1 MVAISTESGIIQ
13 PSNQKGNQMVKFKVE
28 IEVVLVEGSNP
39 DFIFNSIVEQLEE
52 GEALTVARYIEVTEE

>member
-1 MVAISTESGIIQ
+1 
-13 PSNQKGNQMVKFKVE
+13 MVKFKVE